1 MKSFIKKIKDY
12 RCKTPMFNWR
22 TTLSCDIEF
31 KFYPE
36 PYCGKA
42 TQILTRKEKKKLLK
56 YFLDSK
62 DNLDFIPHM
71 VIIFG
76 WELIN
81 FSIFFVQFLK

>member
-31 KFYPE
+31 KFDPE

-42 TQILTRKEKKKLLK
+42 TQI
-56 YFLDSK
+56 
-62 DNLDFIPHM
+62 
-71 VIIFG
+71 
-76 WELIN
+76 
-81 FSIFFVQFLK
+81 